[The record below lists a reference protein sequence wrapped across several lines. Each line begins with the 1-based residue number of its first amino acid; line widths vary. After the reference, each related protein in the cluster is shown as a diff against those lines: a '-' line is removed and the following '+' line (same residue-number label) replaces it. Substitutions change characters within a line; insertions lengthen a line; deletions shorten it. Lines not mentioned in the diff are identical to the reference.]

1 MAKHS
6 SLVID
11 AWIREAQEVSRL
23 VEDIE
28 TRIRNKDLKQ
38 EYRLKDNAKSK
49 ILEVGVKLDRLES
62 LLLNPPSNL
71 ILTIEDLEFR
81 WKMLSDFR
89 LRTRALAASLYPSP
103 SIKGARGLPVANTK
117 GIIGP
122 DNSNDQ
128 HQMKPFFS
136 KDDSE
141 MLKPLITSKLF
152 YVAYGF
158 CYLMQSEDATQSR
171 MQLYNPST
179 FPSDYVQLVVCL
191 SSLLHDSRAAYNGY
205 TQKSS

>member
-141 MLKPLITSKLF
+141 MLKPLI
-152 YVAYGF
+152 
-158 CYLMQSEDATQSR
+158 SEDATQSR
-171 MQLYNPST
+171 MQIKPSGPFT
-179 FPSDYVQLVVCL
+179 PMSILRMLCWTICL
-191 SSLLHDSRAAYNGY
+191 ILGAATLLFLLFILCAVI
-205 TQKSS
+205 